1 VAIVGAGSLASFLAP
16 ALSAAGYPVVEIIM
30 RRQARAESMRRA
42 RRLASKVGAKAV
54 TVERAVLG
62 ASLLWFCVPDREI
75 AGAATAL
82 AVKVPHS
89 SKKRYAFHSSGAL
102 LSGELAPMHKAGW
115 STASVHPLMTFVDGK
130 KPDLRE
136 VPFAIEGDPAATRLA
151 RLIVQELGGEAFILS
166 VRRKAA
172 YHAWATMTS
181 PLLVAYLVS
190 FEGAARQA
198 GLSPEAS
205 RRMSAPIIHQT
216 LANYAKRG
224 PAKSFSG
231 PLIRGDVATVA
242 THLELLKKNPATRNV
257 YVSLARVALTHL
269 PSANKREL
277 RRLLKS

>member
-1 VAIVGAGSLASFLAP
+1 
-16 ALSAAGYPVVEIIM
+16 
-30 RRQARAESMRRA
+30 
-42 RRLASKVGAKAV
+42 
-54 TVERAVLG
+54 
-62 ASLLWFCVPDREI
+62 
-75 AGAATAL
+75 
-82 AVKVPHS
+82 
-89 SKKRYAFHSSGAL
+89 
-102 LSGELAPMHKAGW
+102 
-115 STASVHPLMTFVDGK
+115 MTFVDGK